1 MIPGFVPKVL
11 TGVLLVYLG
20 LNLPAQSKRAASRIT
35 GTYTNLEFNKE
46 GGDLLGEELRIV
58 NTRSGYQGVFQNAE
72 GGAGE
77 LILVKIKLAGNK
89 IEFAVPD
96 LPPLY
101 AVGQLSGTIAPT
113 MIRFSD
119 EDILKKGQ
127 SYWEFKG
134 KPQGIYTNMHDGQAR
149 GSVLGEELRIVY
161 TDKGYQGM
169 LQIASGEP
177 GAMVIVPVKMTGNK
191 IEFTV
196 PNLPPMY
203 TASRFFG
210 TIDPMTIRGQF
221 TYQNGVS
228 REVVLKKGKSYWD

>member
-1 MIPGFVPKVL
+1 
-11 TGVLLVYLG
+11 
-20 LNLPAQSKRAASRIT
+20 
-35 GTYTNLEFNKE
+35 
-46 GGDLLGEELRIV
+46 V
-58 NTRSGYQGVFQNAE
+58 NTRRGYQGVFQNAE
-72 GGAGE
+72 GGVGE

-101 AVGQLSGTIAPT
+101 AAGQLIGTIEPT

-119 EDILKKGQ
+119 EDILKKGK

-134 KPQGIYTNMHDGQAR
+134 KPQGTYTNMHDGQSR

-161 TDKGYQGM
+161 TDKDYEGM
-169 LQIASGEP
+169 LQFAVGEP
-177 GAMVIVPVKMTGNK
+177 GEIVIVPVKLTGNK

-196 PNLPPMY
+196 PDLPPMY
-203 TASRFFG
+203 KASRFSG
-210 TIDPMTIRGQF
+210 MIDPMTIRGQF
-221 TYQNGVS
+221 IYRNGSS